1 MRPIR
6 NPAKPPLRRR
16 APRLPGPGRALPG
29 ASRSPVGAARP
40 DAPAPH
46 APRTALAG
54 RTRSLRAP
62 LAPDE
67 ESAAAR
73 VGPLGAARS
82 RAKPRQPRR
91 TAWVLS
97 GGTRRARVCQCV
109 RGGADV
115 CVRLSRVWHGRAAAC
130 IYIGRGI
137 PLVQDSA
144 GRRRV
149 SPRYPRAL
157 RPSRTPCAQP
167 GLPAP
172 SGLQRA
178 TLSLTSRPE
187 LLTASAAPQLLNFG
201 GLGRL
206 EDPQYPRSRARRAPG
221 ATAAFPA
228 RPVPVLEPRDG
239 CPSPAHPACDPRH
252 SQVAAAGQDEK
263 DLRAIDGEERAARRQ
278 QEHDGPALLAGL
290 RRPRGQSAWAS

>member
-29 ASRSPVGAARP
+29 ASRSPAGAARP

-82 RAKPRQPRR
+82 RAKPRQPQR

-115 CVRLSRVWHGRAAAC
+115 CVRLSQVWHGRAAAC
-130 IYIGRGI
+130 IYIGRGF

-157 RPSRTPCAQP
+157 RPSR
-167 GLPAP
+167 
-172 SGLQRA
+172 SVRA
-178 TLSLTSRPE
+178 ARSTGAVRPPTGHPFPDLKARASHCLSRPP
-187 LLTASAAPQLLNFG
+187 TAQLRRPG
-201 GLGRL
+201 PAGRPTVPPL
-206 EDPQYPRSRARRAPG
+206 PRAPG
-221 ATAAFPA
+221 T
-228 RPVPVLEPRDG
+228 
-239 CPSPAHPACDPRH
+239 
-252 SQVAAAGQDEK
+252 
-263 DLRAIDGEERAARRQ
+263 
-278 QEHDGPALLAGL
+278 
-290 RRPRGQSAWAS
+290 RRPAQGPHCRVPCSPSSSAGAQGGGPLTRPPRV

>member
-29 ASRSPVGAARP
+29 ASRSPAGAARP

-46 APRTALAG
+46 APRAALAG

-73 VGPLGAARS
+73 VGPLGAAGS

-91 TAWVLS
+91 IAWVLS

-115 CVRLSRVWHGRAAAC
+115 CVRLSRVWHGRA
-130 IYIGRGI
+130 GRVYLYREGDPVGPGFGWEAQGI
-137 PLVQDSA
+137 SA
-144 GRRRV
+144 LDRKSTR
-149 SPRYPRAL
+149 
-157 RPSRTPCAQP
+157 
-167 GLPAP
+167 
-172 SGLQRA
+172 
-178 TLSLTSRPE
+178 
-187 LLTASAAPQLLNFG
+187 LN
-201 GLGRL
+201 
-206 EDPQYPRSRARRAPG
+206 S
-221 ATAAFPA
+221 
-228 RPVPVLEPRDG
+228 
-239 CPSPAHPACDPRH
+239 SH
-252 SQVAAAGQDEK
+252 
-263 DLRAIDGEERAARRQ
+263 
-278 QEHDGPALLAGL
+278 
-290 RRPRGQSAWAS
+290 